1 MGDIGMSE
9 GKQLGGTT
17 NSLAGIGRRIM
28 LIGASV
34 ILALLLVVTGL
45 LIVWSPGEARPLVDA
60 SGAPLAGGISEK
72 IRVEING
79 VQQGMFIKSRN
90 EANPVLLF
98 VHGGPGLPEYFLTE
112 TYPTGLDDYFSVC
125 WWEQRGAGL
134 SYSPEVAADT
144 MTADQFVSDTLA
156 VTNYLR
162 ARFHKDKIYLMAH
175 SGGTLIG
182 IEAAAREPELYHAY
196 IGVAQITHQ
205 IESEGLAY
213 DFMLTQYRE
222 RGNTGMVRRLE
233 AAGVPNTIPLPPA
246 YDRLRDD
253 AMHGLGIGTT
263 REMKSV
269 VTGLFLPS
277 LRFPEYTVGEK
288 INLWRG
294 KIWSKGL
301 LWTQVLEPDLRE
313 QVPALELPTYFMHGV
328 YDYTVSYALAQS
340 YFSQLEAPLKG
351 FYTFDNSAHSPMFE
365 EPDKVMNILREDVLA
380 GTNGLAD
387 AR

>member
-1 MGDIGMSE
+1 VLI
-9 GKQLGGTT
+9 
-17 NSLAGIGRRIM
+17 AG
-28 LIGASV
+28 SV
-34 ILALLLVVTGL
+34 ILALVLVITGL
-45 LIVWSPGEARPLVDA
+45 LIVWSPGKARPFVDA
-60 SGAPLAGGISEK
+60 SGTPLARGISEK

-112 TYPTGLDDYFSVC
+112 TYTTGWEDYFTVC

-134 SYSPEVAADT
+134 SYSPDVATGT
-144 MTADQFVSDTLA
+144 MTVDQFVSDTLA

-162 ARFHKDKIYLMAH
+162 ARFHQEKIYLMAH

-182 IEAAAREPELYHAY
+182 IAAAARAPELYHAY

-205 IESEGLAY
+205 IESEGMAY
-213 DFMLTQYRE
+213 DFMLAQYRE
-222 RGNTGMVRRLE
+222 NGNTRMVRRLE

-253 AMHGLGIGTT
+253 AMHSIGIGTT

-269 VTGLFLPS
+269 ITGLFLPS
-277 LRFPEYTVGEK
+277 LQFPEYTVGEK

-294 KIWSKGL
+294 KIWSKSL
-301 LWTQVLEPDLRE
+301 LWKQVLGPDLRE
-313 QVPALELPTYFMHGV
+313 QVPALDLPTYFMHGA

-340 YFSQLEAPLKG
+340 YLSQLDAPLKG
-351 FYTFDNSAHSPMFE
+351 FYTFENSAHSPMFE
-365 EPDKVMNILREDVLA
+365 EPEKMMKILRQDVLA
-380 GTNGLAD
+380 GTNGLGD
-387 AR
+387 PR